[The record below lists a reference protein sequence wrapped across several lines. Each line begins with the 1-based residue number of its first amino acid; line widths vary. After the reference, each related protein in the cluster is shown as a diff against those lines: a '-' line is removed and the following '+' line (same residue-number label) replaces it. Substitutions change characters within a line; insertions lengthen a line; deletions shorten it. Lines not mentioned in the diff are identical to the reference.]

1 MPATNGVVY
10 TRPVADGQTET
21 GPLIDAG
28 AAGKPDKA
36 SVRATLF
43 PQAFTAT
50 TLNVP
55 KTKPDGMPIVM
66 AVPVL
71 VRMLQPAAAVQ
82 LYELAPA
89 TAAML
94 YE

>member
-1 MPATNGVVY
+1 M
-10 TRPVADGQTET
+10 
-21 GPLIDAG
+21 DAG
-28 AAGKPDKA
+28 AAGMPDRT

-43 PQAFTAT
+43 PHAFTAT

-55 KTKPDGMPIVM
+55 NEKPDGMLIVI

-71 VRMLQPAAAVQ
+71 VKMLQPAAAVQ